1 MDLGTLV
8 RMTGIVKKFD
18 DLTATD
24 HVDFEVGSGEVHAL
38 LGENGAGKTTLMNI
52 LYGLVTPNEGRIEI
66 DSQEVVLNG
75 PSDAIR
81 AGVGMVH
88 QHPLLVDRLSVVENL
103 FLGGVGDGTVKGMKE
118 ATAEVESR
126 FPLKVDPTAL
136 VEDLPMSQRQRIEI
150 VRCLARG
157 VRVLVLDEPTAVL
170 TVDEVGD
177 LFSEMRLLVDGGHS
191 VIFISH
197 KLSEVARIANRV
209 TVLRSGAKVGSYLT
223 AETNPTFLAQAM
235 VGEEVVAACR
245 EGSRKA
251 GEPKLDLNNV
261 TCLNEEG
268 MVVLDSVSF
277 EVRAGE
283 IVGIAGVEGNGQRPL
298 AGVTQG
304 TLAPTSGQVTFE
316 GKELPPVERWRARG
330 ISIGRIPE
338 DRRREG
344 LTLDATLWENLM
356 TGPQAIPGGRIF
368 SKRKVLD
375 HARTVLDEFGVQPPD
390 PELTA
395 GQLSGGNQQKVI
407 FARELW
413 ANPGL
418 LVAVNPTRG
427 LDLRAQRE
435 VHKRFLRLRDEGVA
449 VLVIST
455 DLDEVM
461 ALSDRVGVLYSG
473 VLEGPDPCESIDRR
487 QIGLLMAGL
496 ERDDALP
503 EGTVGL
509 L

>member
-126 FPLKVDPTAL
+126 FLLKVDPTAL

-251 GEPKLDLNNV
+251 GDPILDLNNV
-261 TCLNEEG
+261 TCMHE
-268 MVVLDSVSF
+268 
-277 EVRAGE
+277 
-283 IVGIAGVEGNGQRPL
+283 
-298 AGVTQG
+298 
-304 TLAPTSGQVTFE
+304 
-316 GKELPPVERWRARG
+316 
-330 ISIGRIPE
+330 
-338 DRRREG
+338 
-344 LTLDATLWENLM
+344 
-356 TGPQAIPGGRIF
+356 
-368 SKRKVLD
+368 
-375 HARTVLDEFGVQPPD
+375 
-390 PELTA
+390 
-395 GQLSGGNQQKVI
+395 
-407 FARELW
+407 
-413 ANPGL
+413 
-418 LVAVNPTRG
+418 
-427 LDLRAQRE
+427 
-435 VHKRFLRLRDEGVA
+435 
-449 VLVIST
+449 
-455 DLDEVM
+455 
-461 ALSDRVGVLYSG
+461 
-473 VLEGPDPCESIDRR
+473 
-487 QIGLLMAGL
+487 
-496 ERDDALP
+496 
-503 EGTVGL
+503 
-509 L
+509 

>member
-1 MDLGTLV
+1 MEKLV
-8 RMTGIVKKFD
+8 RMNGVVKRFD
-18 DLTATD
+18 DLLATD
-24 HVDFEVGSGEVHAL
+24 HVNFEVGPGEVHAL

-52 LYGLVTPNEGRIEI
+52 LYGLVTPDEGTIEV
-66 DSQEVVLNG
+66 DGRTVDLNG
-75 PSDAIR
+75 PADAIE

-88 QHPLLVDRLSVVENL
+88 QHPLLVDRLTVVENL
-103 FLGGVGDGTVKGMKE
+103 FLGGVGDGTVEGMNRAIADVE
-118 ATAEVESR
+118 AR
-126 FPLKVDPTAL
+126 FPLNIDPNSL
-136 VEDLPMSQRQRIEI
+136 IEDLPMSQRQRIEI

-177 LFSEMRLLVDGGHS
+177 LFSEMRLLVQAGHS

-197 KLSEVARIANRV
+197 KLSEVARISDRV
-209 TVLRSGAKVGSYLT
+209 TVLRSGALVGSYLT
-223 AETNPTFLAQAM
+223 AETNPSSLAQAM
-235 VGEEVVAACR
+235 VGEEVVAASR
-245 EGSRKA
+245 EGRCSA
-251 GEPKLDLNNV
+251 GEPQLTLKE
-261 TCLNEEG
+261 CSYLNEEG
-268 MVVLDSVSF
+268 MAELDSVSF
-277 EVRAGE
+277 DVRAGE

-304 TLAPTSGQVTFE
+304 VCAPSSGQVCFQ
-316 GKELPPVERWRARG
+316 GKELPPVECWRSRG
-330 ISIGRIPE
+330 IAIGRIPE

-356 TGPQAIPGGRIF
+356 TGPQALPGGQLF
-368 SKRKVLD
+368 SKRKVLK
-375 HARTVLDEFGVQPPD
+375 HARKVLDEFGVHPPD

-413 ANPGL
+413 ADPGV

-435 VHKRFLRLRDEGVA
+435 IHKRFLRLREEGVA
-449 VLVIST
+449 VLMIST

-461 ALSDRVGVLYSG
+461 ALSDRIGVLYSG
-473 VLEGPDPCESIDRR
+473 RLEGPHPCEEIDRR
-487 QIGLLMAGL
+487 QVGLLMAGL
-496 ERDDALP
+496 ERDDSLP
-503 EGTVGL
+503 DGTVGL